1 MSYSFTDFFQMLV
14 LQAQNWLQ
22 ICQVQQNNNNYYN
35 NDNNSN
41 NNNNNINNNINKYN
55 KNDDDNDNKRCYK
68 LLKYQQNTNLALKDH
83 NF

>member
-55 KNDDDNDNKRCYK
+55 KNDDDNDNKCYK